1 MEDLANSTLLTLKKS
16 SASAESKI
24 SAVNSLKSSI
34 KHQRVPEAA
43 QATTL
48 ECLRLAITTTV
59 SASLVTTGFSGLSH
73 LVKRL
78 TLQEQTSVLFAQR
91 TNLLGILSEKIGDV
105 REAHRTAAG
114 QALSD
119 LWPSKSAEVEQI
131 VRESAIQGSNARA
144 KVAGIQWILKVRD
157 HITNALNLS
166 DTLVDA

>member
-1 MEDLANSTLLTLKKS
+1 MEDLANNTLVVLKKS
-16 SASAESKI
+16 SASAEAKI

-59 SASLVTTGFSGLSH
+59 SASLVTTAFSGLSH

-78 TLQEQTSVLFAQR
+78 TLQEQTAVLFAQK
-91 TNLLGILSEKIGDV
+91 TNLLGILAEKIGDV
-105 REAHRTAAG
+105 REAHRTAAA

-119 LWPSKSAEVEQI
+119 LWPTKPAEIEQV
-131 VRESAIQGSNARA
+131 VRESAIDSTNARA
-144 KVAGIQWILKVRD
+144 KVAGIQWVLKVCEESRQWD
-157 HITNALNLS
+157 PA
-166 DTLVDA
+166 DTS